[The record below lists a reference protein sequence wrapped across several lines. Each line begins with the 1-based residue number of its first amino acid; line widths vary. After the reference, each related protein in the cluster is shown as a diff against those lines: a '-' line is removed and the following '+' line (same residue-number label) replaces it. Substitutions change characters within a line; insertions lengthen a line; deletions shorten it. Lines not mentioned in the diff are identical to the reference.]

1 MIVLDTNV
9 LSEPLR
15 ARPSAEVLAWLES
28 QTETLALTAISVGE
42 LLTVVR
48 LLSPGRRRAGL
59 EAAIEVVLAAH
70 ADRVL
75 PYDEP
80 AARHYS
86 RIMES
91 RRTSGHPMSVE
102 DGMIAAICLARGAG
116 LATRNL
122 KDFDGL
128 GLEVIDPWDV
138 RSADFPPRR

>member
-15 ARPSAEVLAWLES
+15 ARPSERVLAWLES

-42 LLTVVR
+42 LLTGVR
-48 LLSPGRRRAGL
+48 LLPSGRRRDGL
-59 EAAIEVVLAAH
+59 EDAIEVVLAAH

-75 PYDEP
+75 PYDGA

-91 RRTSGHPMSVE
+91 RRRSGHPMSVE
-102 DGMIAAICLARGAG
+102 DGMIAAICLARGAS

-122 KDFDGL
+122 KDFDGFEL
-128 GLEVIDPWDV
+128 RVVDPWNG
-138 RSADFPPRR
+138 